1 MVQHDELSEK
11 REETS
16 PQIWLVFGAFIGL
29 IFGIASG
36 FVCRFLPNFSEVDL
50 MFLALLLGIAC
61 GLVFGAIV
69 LHTAVVGGLIT
80 FCLGIGLTLAST
92 LGFWFGFCFALGIM
106 IGVSLGYGLRCMYY
120 NKPSRKTTE

>member
-1 MVQHDELSEK
+1 MSQQSELFEK

-36 FVCRFLPNFSEVDL
+36 FACRFLPSFSEIDL
-50 MFLALLLGIAC
+50 MFLALLLGVAS
-61 GLVFGAIV
+61 GLILGAIM

-80 FCLGIGLTLAST
+80 FCLGLGLSLAST

-106 IGVSLGYGLRCMYY
+106 IGVSLGYGLRYMYY
-120 NKPSRKTTE
+120 REKLDGKKQ